1 MSIIR
6 WCAVVTL
13 TLICSLGIA
22 QEITVLNLVTGE
34 SIIGASV
41 ILTNREGEDRLLITN
56 AVGRTNAGVL
66 PASTRIVVSAIG
78 YTMEEL
84 TLDQLQASGFVVR
97 LIEKAIDLDEIIVSA
112 ARFEEAAKDV
122 AQQVHVISSKDIIFQ
137 SQQTSA
143 DLLMQSGNV
152 LVQKSQQGG
161 GSPVLR
167 GFEANKVLIVI
178 DGVRMNNAIYRGGHL
193 QNIIT
198 LDQSC
203 MDKVEV
209 LLGPGSVIYGSDAL
223 GGVMHFYTKTPAF
236 SNDGTRVSG
245 NAFVRT
251 ATANLESTGHFDF
264 TVAGKRWTS
273 FTSATFSKF
282 EDLRAG
288 DLRAPNQDEF
298 GRRSWFVSR
307 IQGKDSVLVNPDRN
321 VQLQSGYSQ
330 WDFLQ
335 KLSFLQKQ
343 GVVHTLN
350 AQYSSSTDV
359 PRYDRL
365 TEGSFG
371 APTFAEWYYG
381 PQDRMFVSYKLDL
394 TNKRTLWDK
403 ARVVAAWQQIEE
415 SRYSRRFGSSNL
427 SNRLENVAVYSV
439 NADFE
444 KTWKKHELRY
454 GAEWVYNDVQSE
466 AWRTNV
472 NTGARSFLNTRY
484 PDGGSNMQ
492 HAALYLSDT
501 WEWRKWLTVSAGVRY
516 SNVSLNARIDSTDI
530 SIPLVSA
537 NDTTAAFFLNN
548 QTIAQN
554 NQALN
559 GQLGLIFR
567 APKNWTF
574 RLLYSSGFRAPN
586 VDDVGKLFDPP
597 AAGLLLPNPDLRPEY
612 THNLDV
618 GVEKKTS
625 DGLYFRFTGYY
636 TWIRRAI
643 TIEEAS
649 FSGANGLVY
658 DEALLPTFTNT
669 NKDKAY
675 IFGGQAM
682 VRINAG
688 ERWVLQSSLNV
699 QQGRIQTTG
708 EDTPLDH
715 IPPTFGR
722 TALLWKAK
730 NMQGEVW
737 AMYNGWKRIQD
748 FRLNTEDNEE
758 YATADGMP
766 AWYTLNIRL
775 QFFLPRNASLQIA
788 CENVLNHHYRVFAS
802 GISGAGRNLM
812 LTWRLGF

>member
-1 MSIIR
+1 MRTLSFVCFILFIS
-6 WCAVVTL
+6 CAPL
-13 TLICSLGIA
+13 LNA
-22 QEITVLNLVTGE
+22 QEIKVINLVTGYPIPNAWVML
-34 SIIGASV
+34 SSK
-41 ILTNREGEDRLLITN
+41 EGEDRVFITDASGRANHGLLPPSAIITVT
-56 AVGRTNAGVL
+56 ALGY
-66 PASTRIVVSAIG
+66 ASEKLTLQQLQEVKFVVRLVEKAIDMDEIVVSA
-78 YTMEEL
+78 
-84 TLDQLQASGFVVR
+84 S
-97 LIEKAIDLDEIIVSA
+97 
-112 ARFEEAAKDV
+112 RFEEVAKDV
-122 AQQVHVISSKDIIFQ
+122 VQQVHVISSKEIAFQ

-193 QNIIT
+193 QNVIT
-198 LDQSC
+198 LDQAA
-203 MDKVEV
+203 MEKVEV

-236 SNDGTRVSG
+236 SASGTKVAG
-245 NAFVRT
+245 DVFVRT
-251 ATANLESTGHFDF
+251 ATANQENTGHLDI
-264 TVAGKRWTS
+264 TLAGQRWTS
-273 FTSATFSKF
+273 LTSATFSKF
-282 EDLRAG
+282 GDLRAG
-288 DLRAPNQDEF
+288 DLRAPGLDDF
-298 GRRSWFVSR
+298 GRSNWFVTR
-307 IQGKDSVLVNPDRN
+307 VNGKDTVFVNPDRN
-321 VQLQSGYSQ
+321 VQAQSAYSQ
-330 WDFLQ
+330 WDVLQ
-335 KLSFLQKQ
+335 KIAFLQKQ
-343 GVVHTLN
+343 GIVHSLN
-350 AQYSSSTDV
+350 LQYSSSTDI

-365 TEGSFG
+365 TEGSFA
-371 APTFAEWYYG
+371 APVFAQWYYG
-381 PQDRMFVSYKLDL
+381 PQDRLLVSYKLDL
-394 TNKRTLWDK
+394 TNKKKLWDK
-403 ARVVAAWQQIEE
+403 ARIVAAWQQIEE

-427 SNRLENVAVYSV
+427 NNRVENVAVYSV

-444 KTWKKHELRY
+444 KEWKDHELRY
-454 GAEWVYNDVQSE
+454 GAEWVYNDVHSE

-516 SNVSLNARIDSTDI
+516 SNVSLSARIDSTDI

-567 APKNWTF
+567 VPKNWTF

-612 THNLDV
+612 THNIDV
-618 GVEKKTS
+618 GVEKKNS

-675 IFGGQAM
+675 IFGGQVM

-688 ERWVLQSSLNV
+688 ERWMLQSSLNV

-737 AMYNGWKRIQD
+737 AMYNGWKRIKD

-758 YATADGMP
+758 YATPDGMP
-766 AWYTLNIRL
+766 AWYMLNIRL

-788 CENVLNHHYRVFAS
+788 CENILNHHYRVFAS
-802 GISGAGRNLM
+802 GISGAGRNLL